1 MENQIMYGVAIVP
14 LIIGAVA
21 LVKQA
26 GLPSK
31 YAGLVAWALGLI
43 VSFAHGCTDGGWSLV
58 QCVVIGSAQGLT
70 AAGLYSTQKNARE
83 PGMENPGGTK

>member
-14 LIIGAVA
+14 LIIAAVG
-21 LVKQA
+21 LIKQA

-31 YAGLVAWALGLI
+31 YAGLAAWALGLTI
-43 VSFAHGCTDGGWSLV
+43 SFAYGCTDGGWSLL
-58 QCVVIGSAQGLT
+58 QCGIIGSALGLT

-83 PGMENPGGTK
+83 QNVESPGGTQ

>member
-43 VSFAHGCTDGGWSLV
+43 VSTAYGLTDGGWSLV
-58 QCVVIGSAQGLT
+58 QCGIIGSALGLT

-83 PGMENPGGTK
+83 PGLGNPGGTE

>member
-14 LIIGAVA
+14 LIIGAVG
-21 LVKQA
+21 LTKQA

-43 VSFAHGCTDGGWSLV
+43 VSFAYGCTDGGWSLV
-58 QCVVIGSAQGLT
+58 QCGIIGSALGLT

-83 PGMENPGGTK
+83 SDIENPGGTR